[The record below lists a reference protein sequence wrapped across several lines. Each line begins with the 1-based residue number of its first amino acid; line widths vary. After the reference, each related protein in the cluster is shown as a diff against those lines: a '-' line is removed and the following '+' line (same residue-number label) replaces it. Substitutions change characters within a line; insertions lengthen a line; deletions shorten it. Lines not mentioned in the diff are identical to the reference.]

1 MINNYDKVYEE
12 YINIIVELHNA
23 HIAFKSRATH
33 DSSLRIKRALAAL
46 EDHIFVH
53 RAEIKK
59 FREEYKK
66 EQKRIWQ
73 EHKKDIREKKE
84 AKDRR
89 RELRKQRKQ
98 NEHTTRTPSSV

>member
-12 YINIIVELHNA
+12 YINIAVELHNA

-33 DSSLRIKRALAAL
+33 ESSLRLKRALAVL
-46 EDHIFVH
+46 EDHIFVF
-53 RAEIKK
+53 RGEIKQ

-66 EQKRIWQ
+66 DQKRIWQ
-73 EHKKDIREKKE
+73 EHKQKIREDKE
-84 AKDRR
+84 AKDQR

-98 NEHTTRTPSSV
+98 K